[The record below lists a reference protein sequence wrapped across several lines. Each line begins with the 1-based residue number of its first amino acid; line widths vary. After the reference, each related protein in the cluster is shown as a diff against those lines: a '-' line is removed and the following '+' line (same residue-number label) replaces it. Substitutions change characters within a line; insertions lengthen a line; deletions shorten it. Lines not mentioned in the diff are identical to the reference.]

1 MKSKLLQK
9 SAAPQFPPIPP
20 EEAKKWLLS
29 QGFTEQKTDITDPA
43 FRKMH
48 PSMRGKAWQGS
59 VSVFEKDQHEV
70 VLNLNLGT
78 WDYTNH
84 KSHMGDDGTRPR
96 DLISK
101 VKNVLRVKK
110 DPFRPD
116 NLPQIELGR
125 SQDVVKGDYRGYID
139 KKYPYPNDMDTY
151 TIFTTFKDPDTG
163 EDDEDM
169 SEEIDVVAKN
179 EKHARA
185 IANAA
190 IKEDYMPGVTI
201 GEVVWH
207 PRGVMFM

>member
-1 MKSKLLQK
+1 MKSKLLKK

-20 EEAKKWLLS
+20 EEARKWLLE
-29 QGFTEQKTDITDPA
+29 QGFTERQVDYSEVRSNFGT
-43 FRKMH
+43 
-48 PSMRGKAWQGS
+48 GKKWKGIVREYLKS
-59 VSVFEKDQHEV
+59 QHEIY
-70 VLNLNLGT
+70 LNLDTGA
-78 WDYTNH
+78 WDYHNN
-84 KSHMGDDGTRPR
+84 KSGFGDDGIRCR

-125 SQDVVKGDYRGYID
+125 SEEAVKGDYRGYFD

-201 GEVVWH
+201 GKVVWH

>member
-9 SAAPQFPPIPP
+9 SSAPQFPPIPP

-29 QGFTEQKTDITDPA
+29 QGFTEKRQDPKDPA
-43 FRKMH
+43 FRATFG
-48 PSMRGKAWQGS
+48 GKKWQGNIS
-59 VSVFEKDQHEV
+59 EFRKDQHVV
-70 VLNLNLGT
+70 VLNLDLGT
-78 WDYTNH
+78 WDYTNE
-84 KSHMGDDGTRPR
+84 KSRMGDDGTRPR

-125 SQDVVKGDYRGYID
+125 SEEAVKGDYRGYFD

-201 GEVVWH
+201 GKVVWH